1 MKRYCLYYTK
11 EAKKALKKLD
21 KPILVMVKAWL
32 EKNLTNTDDPRRCG
46 KALKGKYSGY
56 WRYRVGNY
64 RLICE
69 IRDRE
74 LVIILIEL
82 GHRGEI
88 YR

>member
-1 MKRYCLYYTK
+1 MKRYSLYYTK

-21 KPILVMVKAWL
+21 KPILVMLKAWI
-32 EKNLTNTDDPRRCG
+32 EKNLTNTDDPRRYG
-46 KALKGKYSGY
+46 KALKEKYSGY

-74 LVIILIEL
+74 LVIILIDL

>member
-1 MKRYCLYYTK
+1 MNYRLYYTK

-21 KPILVMVKAWL
+21 KPILVMVKAWI
-32 EKNLTNTDDPRRCG
+32 EKNLNNTDDPRRYG
-46 KALKGKYSGY
+46 KALKGKYCGY

-74 LVIILIEL
+74 LVIIHIDL
-82 GHRGEI
+82 GHRREI

>member
-1 MKRYCLYYTK
+1 MNYRLYYTK

-21 KPILVMVKAWL
+21 KPILVMVKAWI
-32 EKNLTNTDDPRRCG
+32 EKNLNNTDDPRRYG
-46 KALKGKYSGY
+46 KTLKGKYSGY

-69 IRDRE
+69 IREQE
-74 LVIILIEL
+74 LVIILIDL
-82 GHRGEI
+82 GHRREI

>member
-1 MKRYCLYYTK
+1 MKRYSLYYAK

-21 KPILVMVKAWL
+21 KPILVMVKAWI
-32 EKNLTNTDDPRRCG
+32 EKNLTNTDDPRRNG
-46 KALKGKYSGY
+46 KALRGKYSGY

-74 LVIILIEL
+74 LVIILIDL

>member
-1 MKRYCLYYTK
+1 MKRYSLYYTK

-21 KPILVMVKAWL
+21 KPILVMVKAWI
-32 EKNLTNTDDPRRCG
+32 EKNLTNTDDLRRYG

-74 LVIILIEL
+74 LVIILIDL

>member
-1 MKRYCLYYTK
+1 MNYRLYYTK

-21 KPILVMVKAWL
+21 KPILVMVKAWI
-32 EKNLTNTDDPRRCG
+32 EKNLNNTDDPRRYG
-46 KALKGKYSGY
+46 KTLKGKYSGY

-69 IRDRE
+69 IRDQE
-74 LVIILIEL
+74 LVIILIDL
-82 GHRGEI
+82 GHRREI

>member
-1 MKRYCLYYTK
+1 MNYRPYYTK
-11 EAKKALKKLD
+11 EAKRALKKLD
-21 KPILVMVKAWL
+21 KPILVMVKAWI
-32 EKNLTNTDDPRRCG
+32 EKNLNNTDDPRRYG
-46 KALKGKYSGY
+46 KTLKGKYSGY

-74 LVIILIEL
+74 LVIILIDL
-82 GHRGEI
+82 GHRREI

>member
-1 MKRYCLYYTK
+1 MNYRLYYTK

-21 KPILVMVKAWL
+21 EPILVMVKAWI
-32 EKNLTNTDDPRRCG
+32 EKNLNNTDDPRRYG
-46 KALKGKYSGY
+46 KALQGKYSGY

-69 IRDRE
+69 IRDQE
-74 LVIILIEL
+74 LVIILIDL
-82 GHRGEI
+82 GYRGKI

>member
-1 MKRYCLYYTK
+1 MKRYSLYYTK

-21 KPILVMVKAWL
+21 KPILVMVKAWI
-32 EKNLTNTDDPRRCG
+32 EKNLTNTDDPRRYG
-46 KALKGKYSGY
+46 KALKEKYSGY

-74 LVIILIEL
+74 LVIILIDL